1 MQGIVINLFLFA
13 LIIIIEFVFM
23 FKRARKKEQVG
34 DDDKS
39 TLEIVENKYGN
50 YCKNCGGTISYK
62 HKFCPNCGNAVRK

>member
-1 MQGIVINLFLFA
+1 
-13 LIIIIEFVFM
+13 M
-23 FKRARKKEQVG
+23 FKRARKKEHVG